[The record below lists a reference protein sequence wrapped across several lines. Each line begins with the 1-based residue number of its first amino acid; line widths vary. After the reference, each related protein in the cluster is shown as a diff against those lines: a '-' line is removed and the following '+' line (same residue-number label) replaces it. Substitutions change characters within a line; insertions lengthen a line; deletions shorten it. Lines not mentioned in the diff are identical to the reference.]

1 MINTFFTGAPL
12 PFLEVFGLGP
22 MADIPMNLPTPI
34 FKTEGMFTLVL
45 KATSHPKQVRS
56 TENTMVET
64 KSTED
69 QIIKL
74 IKKDTT
80 ISASELAKKI
90 DLTKRG
96 VEYHLDHLKKI
107 NRIPEP
113 RGWASPVPDYLSCRI
128 IDKSLHSQFQKLH
141 LKSPKEPH
149 HLNYLLWQY

>member
-64 KSTED
+64 GSTMVENVDTRVETKSTED

-113 RGWASPVPDYLSCRI
+113 RGWASPVPE
-128 IDKSLHSQFQKLH
+128 FKL
-141 LKSPKEPH
+141 
-149 HLNYLLWQY
+149 